1 MCCFDPNKVNDIQST
16 LTWRHIMIASL
27 SGKGGTGKTSMAALI
42 LDELARKGYS
52 GRVLAVDG
60 DPATT
65 LHLAL
70 GFPEPAATLAAVRD
84 AVTLNA
90 RAVNRMLPDD
100 TSPTDY
106 VRGKL
111 EEAGVIA
118 ERRLR
123 RMPLDFLAMGQG
135 EGPGCFCDVNRALAA
150 ALELIAERYTLI
162 IIDNEAGLEH
172 LGRRRLNRVDFFLAV
187 TTPSPTAWAVVRR
200 ILDTARQA
208 EIALGETGVIVN
220 RTSGRA
226 HTPQEGL
233 TVLVPHSSELSVLD
247 LCGRPVVELPDGAP
261 ARLALWP
268 IVERLCRARPAPP
281 AGC

>member
-1 MCCFDPNKVNDIQST
+1 
-16 LTWRHIMIASL
+16 MIASL

-42 LDELARKGYS
+42 LDELAREEYS

-70 GFPEPAATLAAVRD
+70 GFPEPAATLAGMCD
-84 AVTLNA
+84 AVMLDA
-90 RAVNRMLPDD
+90 RTVHYLLPGD
-100 TSPTDY
+100 TSPADY

-118 ERRLR
+118 GRRLR

-135 EGPGCFCDVNRALAA
+135 EGPGCYCDVNRALAA
-150 ALELIAERYTLI
+150 ALGLVEECYTLI
-162 IIDNEAGLEH
+162 VIDNEAGLEH

-261 ARLALWP
+261 ARLALRP
-268 IVERLCRARPAPP
+268 IVERLLAPAAQAQVCRTRPSPP
-281 AGC
+281 VE